1 MTTDR
6 RLAQEAKALVTS
18 GRPGGP
24 AIRRRRAPDARR
36 RRGRRPG
43 SEGCGDD
50 RRAAVHHLHGAMLSF
65 AISESAASSRGSPTA
80 PPSVS
85 GDTQVAA
92 PLAFVRC
99 RARARRVIT
108 RRTPAKPE
116 SIRTGDALAVASIRF
131 VGAISSPSG
140 RHDGYSRGC
149 RNQNS
154 SFRELMAKSRLSPVD
169 ETADDWGSRY
179 VSCLLRSQ
187 YVASARCRATAPMAL
202 GWPLRRAMRS

>member
-1 MTTDR
+1 MVNPR
-6 RLAQEAKALVTS
+6 PPQGPSSGRAVGRSSACPSPYLKALRGQG
-18 GRPGGP
+18 GRLPH
-24 AIRRRRAPDARR
+24 RHRFLR
-36 RRGRRPG
+36 
-43 SEGCGDD
+43 
-50 RRAAVHHLHGAMLSF
+50 
-65 AISESAASSRGSPTA
+65 
-80 PPSVS
+80 
-85 GDTQVAA
+85 DTQVAA